1 MSRDGAQSDAFL
13 EHQCHFPA
21 QMEDI
26 MNPAPTPVH
35 QPSGIE
41 RRPTP
46 VTVRR
51 VDDTRCSAR
60 LDTRWAA

>member
-1 MSRDGAQSDAFL
+1 MSRDGARSDAFL

-26 MNPAPTPVH
+26 MNPAPTLVH

-60 LDTRWAA
+60 LDTRWVA